1 MDNNPE
7 NVRTLCQFLDQTM
20 SPEYSVRKTAED
32 FLYSNE
38 GNAGYSRLLLGQL
51 KTPDVLEN
59 VQLAAVICFKNFVKR
74 NWKVD
79 DVNGVDKICQEDR
92 EFIKAEV
99 IGIMT
104 SCKVKI
110 QKQFS
115 EAVAIIGKEDFP
127 EKWQNLMPEMI
138 SKLESDNFSVVSG
151 ILLTANSLFRRYR
164 FEFKSQELWT
174 EIKHVLV
181 TFAVPLTS
189 FFVKVH
195 DASLKCSTENA
206 ALAGDIYGCLY
217 LISQIFYSLSY
228 QDIPEEF
235 EDRLEIWMTRFH
247 QLLDTNVDSL
257 QTSGDEEASVLE
269 QLKSEICESVAMY
282 ATKYD
287 EEFAPFLPTFVT
299 STWKLLVST
308 GLQPKYD
315 SLVSHAMEF
324 LTCVSEKA
332 QFKELFEQ
340 ENVLKSICEQ
350 VVITNIQFRNSDE
363 ELFELNPEE
372 YVRRDMEGSDFDT
385 RRRAACDLV
394 KGLCKFF
401 EAPVTTLFSQFV
413 NIMIAEYISD
423 PKNKWRSK
431 DAAVF
436 LVTSLAVKA
445 KTEKMGTTQIR
456 DLVNVSDFFVNIA
469 SKEFFDLNS
478 INEFP
483 VLRAD
488 AIKYIVTFRNH
499 LEKDIIVKCLQALAA
514 HLRAENA
521 VVHTYACICLEKL
534 LLLKSEDKRS
544 TLVTVHEVQPLM
556 ESIVTG
562 LCSILGASENEEN
575 EHAMKCLMRLCS
587 FSQTMVLPSFN
598 QIFPVVSKKLKD
610 VIANPKKPLFIHYLF
625 ETIAVNIKI
634 YCTAAPENKVETF
647 ESLLLPDF
655 EQILTKDILEILPYM
670 FQILTLMM
678 EMNKGNAPE
687 FYMSLFP
694 FLLNAQLWE
703 RQGNVPAV
711 VGLLRAYLRNC
722 SQSVATAENVKSFLG
737 IFQKLINSKT
747 NDQHGF
753 RLLNA
758 MFELLPFV
766 LLEAYVTNVL
776 QMIFQRLSRAKT
788 TKFVKCSLVFFG
800 LFAAKVGAEHLVNF
814 VESIQPGL
822 FGMIVDSLIL
832 KESQKITGAV
842 EKKIYSVGL
851 IKILVDCPPFQSK
864 YAEKW
869 HQVLEV
875 LIAMF
880 ELPTDQGEVEG
891 SGDHFVDLGDND
903 GGYQNAYSQAGIIIM
918 F

>member
-7 NVRTLCQFLDQTM
+7 NVRTLCQFLDQIM

-151 ILLTANSLFRRYR
+151 ILLTANSSFRRYR

-235 EDRLEIWMTRFH
+235 EDRLEIWMNRFH
-247 QLLDTNVDSL
+247 QLLDTNVVSL

-534 LLLKSEDKRS
+534 SSHREKSLLSASLPTSTTDCSLPQILSWKDSLKRL
-544 TLVTVHEVQPLM
+544 TLVTLRP
-556 ESIVTG
+556 VT
-562 LCSILGASENEEN
+562 
-575 EHAMKCLMRLCS
+575 
-587 FSQTMVLPSFN
+587 
-598 QIFPVVSKKLKD
+598 
-610 VIANPKKPLFIHYLF
+610 KPR
-625 ETIAVNIKI
+625 
-634 YCTAAPENKVETF
+634 PELDLYT
-647 ESLLLPDF
+647 
-655 EQILTKDILEILPYM
+655 
-670 FQILTLMM
+670 
-678 EMNKGNAPE
+678 
-687 FYMSLFP
+687 
-694 FLLNAQLWE
+694 
-703 RQGNVPAV
+703 
-711 VGLLRAYLRNC
+711 
-722 SQSVATAENVKSFLG
+722 
-737 IFQKLINSKT
+737 
-747 NDQHGF
+747 
-753 RLLNA
+753 
-758 MFELLPFV
+758 
-766 LLEAYVTNVL
+766 
-776 QMIFQRLSRAKT
+776 RLS
-788 TKFVKCSLVFFG
+788 
-800 LFAAKVGAEHLVNF
+800 
-814 VESIQPGL
+814 
-822 FGMIVDSLIL
+822 
-832 KESQKITGAV
+832 
-842 EKKIYSVGL
+842 
-851 IKILVDCPPFQSK
+851 
-864 YAEKW
+864 
-869 HQVLEV
+869 
-875 LIAMF
+875 
-880 ELPTDQGEVEG
+880 
-891 SGDHFVDLGDND
+891 
-903 GGYQNAYSQAGIIIM
+903 
-918 F
+918 

>member
-206 ALAGDIYGCLY
+206 VLAGDIHGCLY

-247 QLLDTNVDSL
+247 QLLDTNVVSL

-287 EEFAPFLPTFVT
+287 EEFAPFLPTFDT

-315 SLVSHAMEF
+315 SLASHAMEF
-324 LTCVSEKA
+324 LICVSEKA

-478 INEFP
+478 INEFQ

-521 VVHTYACICLEKL
+521 VVHTYACICLKKLSSHREKSL
-534 LLLKSEDKRS
+534 LSASLPTSTTDCSLPQILSWKDSLKRL
-544 TLVTVHEVQPLM
+544 TLVTLRP
-556 ESIVTG
+556 VTKPRPE
-562 LCSILGASENEEN
+562 LDLYT
-575 EHAMKCLMRLCS
+575 R
-587 FSQTMVLPSFN
+587 FS
-598 QIFPVVSKKLKD
+598 
-610 VIANPKKPLFIHYLF
+610 
-625 ETIAVNIKI
+625 
-634 YCTAAPENKVETF
+634 
-647 ESLLLPDF
+647 
-655 EQILTKDILEILPYM
+655 
-670 FQILTLMM
+670 
-678 EMNKGNAPE
+678 
-687 FYMSLFP
+687 
-694 FLLNAQLWE
+694 
-703 RQGNVPAV
+703 
-711 VGLLRAYLRNC
+711 
-722 SQSVATAENVKSFLG
+722 
-737 IFQKLINSKT
+737 
-747 NDQHGF
+747 
-753 RLLNA
+753 
-758 MFELLPFV
+758 
-766 LLEAYVTNVL
+766 
-776 QMIFQRLSRAKT
+776 
-788 TKFVKCSLVFFG
+788 
-800 LFAAKVGAEHLVNF
+800 
-814 VESIQPGL
+814 
-822 FGMIVDSLIL
+822 
-832 KESQKITGAV
+832 
-842 EKKIYSVGL
+842 
-851 IKILVDCPPFQSK
+851 
-864 YAEKW
+864 
-869 HQVLEV
+869 
-875 LIAMF
+875 
-880 ELPTDQGEVEG
+880 
-891 SGDHFVDLGDND
+891 
-903 GGYQNAYSQAGIIIM
+903 
-918 F
+918 